1 MLNAQ
6 QRAAE
11 LEAETAGQNAITPEG
26 QPEPSW
32 FPEAFRTRTPE
43 EIAESYRAFRMEIE
57 ERGKPSALDRQLN
70 RNFELVDTANEAR
83 QRAQQM
89 PPRRPLPQHHIDEGE
104 RHYPEVTRPPRRRA
118 TPTNSGRRASTYAA
132 LGIAAILAG
141 GALGYGA
148 TQLQEIGAKAQEIM
162 AMVLPQMEPVKI
174 AAETPVVTETIIAKK
189 PIATA
194 TLTVGDVSGELNSM
208 IPLMLH
214 AEPAL
219 GGEDIILKISGLPQS
234 AYLTAGSKAQDNAWH
249 LAAKE
254 ADGVKLV
261 VPQTTEPR
269 FDVSIAAVEARS
281 GELAAPVREM
291 SVAIKDA
298 AIRIA
303 PVSAVPEGVIVKSSK
318 ETAALKASAMPKPKE
333 QQTVSASAQNLV
345 AKGDILLKSGDIA
358 MARQFYEQAFAQGS
372 TEAAMGAGKT
382 FDPVV
387 YEELKVQGLK
397 PDPLLAMEWY
407 MRASAAGNID
417 AEAAIAALRQ
427 AAPR

>member
-1 MLNAQ
+1 MLNALK
-6 QRAAE
+6 RAAA
-11 LEAETAGQNAITPEG
+11 LEAETAGHNAMTPEG
-26 QPEPSW
+26 QPEPTW
-32 FPEAFRTRTPE
+32 FPEAFGTRAPE
-43 EIAESYRAFRMEIE
+43 EIAESYRAFRTDIE

-83 QRAQQM
+83 RRTQQM
-89 PPRRPLPQHHIDEGE
+89 PPRPPLPQRHIDESE
-104 RHYPEVTRPPRRRA
+104 RYYPEDARPPRRRA
-118 TPTNSGRRASTYAA
+118 APANSGRRAGTYAA
-132 LGIAAILAG
+132 LGITAMLAG

-148 TQLQEIGAKAQEIM
+148 TQYQEIGAKAQEIM
-162 AMVLPQMEPVKI
+162 VMMLPQAEPDKI
-174 AAETPVVTETIIAKK
+174 AAATSATTQTIIAKK

-219 GGEDIILKISGLPQS
+219 GGEDIILEISGLPQS
-234 AYLTAGSKAQDNAWH
+234 AYLTAGGRTQDNAWH

-261 VPQTTEPR
+261 VPQTAEPR
-269 FDVSIAAVEARS
+269 FNVSIAAVEATS
-281 GELAAPVREM
+281 GELAAPVKEM
-291 SVAIKDA
+291 TVAINDA
-298 AIRIA
+298 AIRIT
-303 PVSAVPEGVIVKSSK
+303 PVSTVPEGVIVKSAN
-318 ETAALKASAMPKPKE
+318 ETAVLKAAAMPEPKE
-333 QQTVSASAQNLV
+333 QQTVSASTQSLV

-372 TEAAMGAGKT
+372 AEAAMGAGKT

-387 YEELKVQGLK
+387 YGELKVQGLK
-397 PDPLLAMEWY
+397 PDPLRAMEWY

-417 AEAAIAALRQ
+417 AEAAIAALKQ
-427 AAPR
+427 ATPQ